1 MFNTHFL
8 TEFSGQK
15 TLAVIVMV
23 ALLACLDIVGRRKG
37 RKTHFAF
44 GVVIGSVLSAG
55 LIRMGNALLT
65 SGLQQ
70 NGYVL
75 GLGIVLLAA
84 VWSMLFGRWQ
94 AHTKATVL
102 GTFLFWILLHMLSK
116 ESPDARLAHM
126 IAIGVAAIPAG
137 LWCAIFLPY
146 HQERLSVVLTLF
158 FAGAMSTV
166 PILFYDALV
175 RRGATL
181 DFFLFRIETQSFGS
195 SAHSFVGNLWPG
207 MAPVGVSVVSTMVM
221 FLLVGFIEEGSK
233 IWVLLKSGKQYI
245 SSIDDMMQMAIVVGI
260 GFAFAENITP
270 TGYFVN
276 FVKQYLMGP
285 GGRDW
290 MAFVGNVTGRSVLT
304 SMVHIV
310 STGTAGYFLGLATF
324 ASPLL
329 KEDEQA
335 GRTHPLLRALHRVF
349 GTRESDIFRREMILI
364 GFVAALVLHGT
375 CNFLVTIPDILPGN
389 PHTLGDLLKSPAGS
403 PMHLFSLLLVP
414 TLLYV
419 VGGFILL
426 TTLFNRKTN
435 AKERGH
441 VVEIETLTLAEE
453 E

>member
-1 MFNTHFL
+1 MLNTHFL
-8 TEFSGQK
+8 SDFSGQK
-15 TLAVIVMV
+15 TLAVVIGV
-23 ALLACLDIVGRRKG
+23 ALLACLDIVGRKQG
-37 RKTHFAF
+37 KKTHFAF
-44 GVVIGSVLSAG
+44 GVVLGSVLSAG
-55 LIRMGNALLT
+55 LIRMGNMMLT
-65 SGLQQ
+65 SGLHQ
-70 NGYVL
+70 NGYML
-75 GLGIVLLAA
+75 GAGIILLAV

-102 GTFLFWILLHMLSK
+102 GTFLFWILLHVLSK
-116 ESPDARLAHM
+116 ESPDARFAHL
-126 IAIGVAAIPAG
+126 IAIGVAAIPAC

-146 HQERLSVVLTLF
+146 HRERVSVVLSLF

-207 MAPVGVSVVSTMVM
+207 MAPVGVSVISTMVM

-233 IWVLLKSGKQYI
+233 IWVLLKSGRQYI
-245 SSIDDMMQMAIVVGI
+245 SSIDDMMQMAIVVAI

-290 MAFVGNVTGRSVLT
+290 VGFIGNVTGRSVLT

-329 KEDEQA
+329 KEDELA
-335 GRTHPLLRALHRVF
+335 GRRHPLLRALHRLF
-349 GTRESDIFRREMILI
+349 GVREADVYRREMCLL

-389 PHTLGDLLKSPAGS
+389 PHTFGDLLGS
-403 PMHLFSLLLVP
+403 PQGSPLHLLSLLLVP

-419 VGGFILL
+419 VGGFVLL
-426 TTLFNRKTN
+426 TTLFGLRTN
-435 AKERGH
+435 TKERGH
-441 VVEIETLTLAEE
+441 VVTVETLTMAEE

>member
-1 MFNTHFL
+1 MFNTHIF

-15 TLAVIVMV
+15 TLAVLLGVS
-23 ALLACLDIVGRRKG
+23 LLACLDIVGRKRG

-55 LIRMGNALLT
+55 LIRMGNAVLE
-65 SGLQQ
+65 SGLHQ

-75 GLGIVLLAA
+75 AAGILLLAA
-84 VWSMLFGRWQ
+84 TWSLLFGRWQ

-102 GTFLFWILLHMLSK
+102 GTFLFWILLHILSK
-116 ESPDARLAHM
+116 EAPDARTAHL
-126 IAIGVAAIPAG
+126 IAIGVAAVPAV

-146 HQERLSVVLTLF
+146 HRERLSVVLTLF

-195 SAHSFVGNLWPG
+195 SAHTFVGNLWPG
-207 MAPVGVSVVSTMVM
+207 MAPVGISVVSTLVM

-260 GFAFAENITP
+260 GFAFAENVTP

-290 MAFVGNVTGRSVLT
+290 VGFIGNVTGRSVLT

-310 STGTAGYFLGLATF
+310 STGTAGYFLGLANF

-329 KEDEQA
+329 KEDAQV
-335 GRTHPLLRALHRVF
+335 GRTHPLLRAIHRLF
-349 GTRESDIFRREMILI
+349 GTREADIFRREMTAL
-364 GFVAALVLHGT
+364 GFLAALVLHGT

-389 PHTLGDLLKSPAGS
+389 PHTLGDLLKAPAGS
-403 PMHLFSLLLVP
+403 PLHYLSLLLLP

-419 VGGFILL
+419 VGGFVLL
-426 TTLFNRKTN
+426 TTLFNRRGN

-441 VVEIETLTLAEE
+441 VVEVETLTFAEE